1 MADQQV
7 RVGLIVPSSNTV
19 MEPDFYRNLPSQ
31 WSLHT
36 ARMFLEDVTAETE
49 ARMLDEFTMP
59 AARDL
64 ATIHP
69 EVVVFGCT
77 SAGALRGNQYE
88 DQLIAQISQAAKAPT
103 VSVNRSVRETLKS
116 LEAVHLVVVTPYL
129 DELNARIQ
137 ASLENDGFEVMRI
150 QGLGILAN
158 TDIAR
163 VSIQQII
170 ELAQKTVGSLHPDA
184 LFVSCT
190 NFPAVSALPKL
201 RRIFEFPVISSN
213 QAVLD
218 RTIDVVKNRPRK

>member
-1 MADQQV
+1 MADQQI

-19 MEPDFYRNLPSQ
+19 MEPDFYRNLPTQ

-36 ARMFLEDVTAETE
+36 ARMFLEDVTAEAE
-49 ARMLDEFTMP
+49 ACMLDEFTLP

-64 ATIHP
+64 ATVHP
-69 EVVVFGCT
+69 DVVVFGCT
-77 SAGALRGNQYE
+77 SAGALRGNHYE
-88 DQLIAQISQAAKAPT
+88 DQLIARISQAVKAPA
-103 VSVNRSVRETLKS
+103 VSVNRSVRETLKR
-116 LEAVHLVVVTPYL
+116 LGAVRLVVATPYL

-137 ASLENDGFEVMRI
+137 ASLENDGFEVLRI

-158 TDIAR
+158 TDIAS
-163 VSIQQII
+163 VTTQQII

-201 RRIFEFPVISSN
+201 RSIYEFPVISSN

-218 RTIDVVKNRPRK
+218 RTIDTINNRPA

>member
-1 MADQQV
+1 MADRQV
-7 RVGLIVPSSNTV
+7 RIGLIVPSSNTV
-19 MEPDFYRNLPSQ
+19 MEPDFYRNIPSQ

-64 ATIHP
+64 ATVHP
-69 EVVVFGCT
+69 DVIVFGCT

-88 DQLIAQISQAAKAPT
+88 DQLISRISQVARAPA
-103 VSVNRSVRETLKS
+103 VSVNRSVRETLKGMG
-116 LEAVHLVVVTPYL
+116 AARLVVVTPYL

-137 ASLENDGFEVMRI
+137 ASLENDGFEVMRM
-150 QGLGILAN
+150 QGLGIIAN

-163 VSIQQII
+163 VPTQEII

-190 NFPAVSALPKL
+190 NFPAVSALPQL
-201 RRIFEFPVISSN
+201 RSIFDFPVISSN

-218 RTIDVVKNRPRK
+218 RTVEVVKQRLDE